1 MLFSSYTFLFQF
13 LPATVLAF
21 AAARLHSPRA
31 GIMVL
36 AGASLFFYGAWRP
49 AYLLLLLASIAVN
62 FTCGLRMEDPLRRR
76 RIGIFGVALNL
87 AVLCYFKYTDFIF
100 DSLNTLTGAPLP
112 FVSIILPLGISFFT
126 FQQIAYLVDV
136 MRGAKVERD
145 IVSYTLFVSFFP
157 HLIAGPL
164 VHHAEMIPQFKRGHT
179 NRSALLAARAVAIFA
194 AGLFKKVV
202 IADNLAQFV
211 SPVFAHVDAG
221 GGVTTPWAWLATL
234 AYCLQIYF
242 DFSGYSD
249 MAIGLALL
257 FGIRL
262 PVNFR
267 SPYQAISII
276 EFWRRWHITLS
287 RFLRDYLYIPLG
299 GNRFGEQRRY
309 INLLVTMLLGGL
321 WHGAGW
327 NFFLWGGL
335 HGVYLCINHLWRAWR
350 GNDALASATGL
361 DPKELAAKGL
371 VKGWARI
378 LVRRLATGLATGVSW
393 AITFSAVVIAW
404 VFFRARTA
412 AGAWQML
419 GGLFGFEAGSS
430 AYAPSGILRVMDLP
444 ILVGQERLL
453 LIGGSAVALALLIAL
468 GVPNVPQLFGYREF
482 RRAPERSFLLRWRP
496 NGAWALVSAF
506 ALAISLFGMWQRLE
520 FLYFQF

>member
-21 AAARLHSPRA
+21 AAARRHSPRA
-31 GIMVL
+31 GILVL

-49 AYLLLLLASIAVN
+49 VYLLLFVASVAVN
-62 FTCGLRMEDPLRRR
+62 FGLGLRMEDPLRRR
-76 RIGIFGVALNL
+76 GIGTFGVALNL
-87 AVLCYFKYTDFIF
+87 AVLCYFKYTNFLF
-100 DSLNTLTGAPLP
+100 DSLNMLTGAPLP
-112 FVSIILPLGISFFT
+112 FVNIILPLGISFFT

-164 VHHAEMIPQFKRGHT
+164 VHHAEMIPQFKRGRT
-179 NRSALLAARAVAIFA
+179 GRSSVLAARGLAIFA

-211 SPVFAHVDAG
+211 SPVFAHLDAG
-221 GGVTTPWAWLATL
+221 GGVTTEWAWLATL
-234 AYCLQIYF
+234 AYTLQIYF

-267 SPYQAISII
+267 SPYQATSII

-299 GNRFGEQRRY
+299 GNRLGEQRRY

-327 NFFLWGGL
+327 NFLIWGGL
-335 HGVYLCINHLWRAWR
+335 HGIYLSINHLWRGR
-350 GNDALASATGL
+350 RASKPEAPTTGWV
-361 DPKELAAKGL
+361 AKG
-371 VKGWARI
+371 VGWA
-378 LVRRLATGLATGVSW
+378 V
-393 AITFSAVVIAW
+393 TFFAVVIAW

-412 AGAWQML
+412 AGAWQL
-419 GGLFGFEAGSS
+419 LLSLFGAEAGSS
-430 AYAPSGILRVMDLP
+430 AYASSGILRLMDLP
-444 ILVGQERLL
+444 ILVNEERLL
-453 LIGGSAVALALLIAL
+453 LIGTGAVALALAIAL
-468 GVPNVPQLFGYREF
+468 CLPNVPQLFRYREY
-482 RRAPERSFLLRWRP
+482 RRAPEPAVWVRWQP
-496 NGAWALVSAF
+496 NAAWALVTAL

>member
-21 AAARLHSPRA
+21 AAARRHSPRA

-36 AGASLFFYGAWRP
+36 AAASLVFYAAWRP
-49 AYLLLLLASIAVN
+49 IYLLLLLASVAVN
-62 FTCGLRMEDPLRRR
+62 FSLGLRMEDPLRRR
-76 RIGIFGVALNL
+76 AIGTFGVALNL
-87 AVLCYFKYTDFIF
+87 AVLCYFKYTNFIF
-100 DSLNTLTGAPLP
+100 DSVNTLTGAPLP
-112 FVSIILPLGISFFT
+112 FFNIILPLGISFFT

-136 MRGAKVERD
+136 MRGARIERD
-145 IVSYTLFVSFFP
+145 IISYTLFVSFFP

-164 VHHAEMIPQFKRGHT
+164 VHHAEMIPQFKRGRT
-179 NRSALLAARAVAIFA
+179 GRSSVLAARGLAIFA

-202 IADNLAQFV
+202 IADSLAQFV
-211 SPVFAHVDAG
+211 SPVFAHLDAG
-221 GGVTTPWAWLATL
+221 GSVTTPWAWLATS
-234 AYCLQIYF
+234 AYTLQIYF

-267 SPYQAISII
+267 SPYRAISII
-276 EFWRRWHITLS
+276 EFWRRWHVTLS

-299 GNRFGEQRRY
+299 GNRLGEQRRY
-309 INLLVTMLLGGL
+309 INLMVTMLLGGL

-327 NFFLWGGL
+327 NFLVWGGL
-335 HGVYLCINHLWRAWR
+335 HGIYLSINHLWLGWR
-350 GNDALASATGL
+350 GGKAFASA
-361 DPKELAAKGL
+361 A
-371 VKGWARI
+371 
-378 LVRRLATGLATGVSW
+378 GLAVKALSW
-393 AITFSAVVIAW
+393 AITFFAVVIAW
-404 VFFRARTA
+404 VFFRARTM

-430 AYAPSGILRVMDLP
+430 AYASPGILRLMDLP
-444 ILVGQERLL
+444 VLVGAERLL
-453 LIGGSAVALALLIAL
+453 LIGGCAVALALAIAL
-468 GVPNVPQLFGYREF
+468 CLPNVPQVFGYREY
-482 RRAPERSFLLRWRP
+482 RRAPEKVAWLRWRP
-496 NGAWALVSAF
+496 NGAWALVTAL

>member
-13 LPATVLAF
+13 LPATALAF
-21 AAARLHSPRA
+21 AAARRHSPRA

-49 AYLLLLLASIAVN
+49 VYLLLLIASVAVN
-62 FTCGLRMEDPLRRR
+62 FSLRLRLEDPLRRR
-76 RIGIFGVALNL
+76 AIGLFGVALNL
-87 AVLCYFKYTDFIF
+87 ALLCYFKYTNFIF
-100 DSLNTLTGAPLP
+100 DSINTLTGAPLP
-112 FVSIILPLGISFFT
+112 FVNIVLPLGISFFT

-164 VHHAEMIPQFKRGHT
+164 VHHAEMIPQFKRGRT
-179 NRSALLAARAVAIFA
+179 GRSAVLTARGLAIFA

-211 SPVFAHVDAG
+211 SPVFAHLDAG
-221 GGVTTPWAWLATL
+221 GGVTTQWAWLATL
-234 AYCLQIYF
+234 SYTLQIYF

-249 MAIGLALL
+249 MAVGLALL

-267 SPYQAISII
+267 SPYMAISII
-276 EFWRRWHITLS
+276 DFWRRWHITLS

-299 GNRFGEQRRY
+299 GNRLGEQRRY
-309 INLLVTMLLGGL
+309 VNLLVTMLLGGL

-327 NFFLWGGL
+327 TFLIWGGL
-335 HGVYLCINHLWRAWR
+335 HGVYLCVNHLWQAWR
-350 GNDALASATGL
+350 DSRAPASAGGPFL
-361 DPKELAAKGL
+361 KGIAKGF
-371 VKGWARI
+371 
-378 LVRRLATGLATGVSW
+378 SW
-393 AITFSAVVIAW
+393 AITFLAVILAW
-404 VFFRARTA
+404 VFFRARTID
-412 AGAWQML
+412 GAWQML
-419 GGLFGFEAGSS
+419 SGLFGFEAGSS
-430 AYAPSGILRVMDLP
+430 AYASPGILRLMDLP
-444 ILVGQERLL
+444 LLVGEPRLL
-453 LIGGSAVALALLIAL
+453 LIGSGAVAIALLIAL
-468 GVPNVPQLFGYREF
+468 GLPNVPQLFGYREY
-482 RRAPERSFLLRWRP
+482 RRAPEQASWLRWRP
-496 NGAWALVSAF
+496 NAAWALVSAL

>member
-13 LPATVLAF
+13 LPAVVLAF
-21 AAARLHSPRA
+21 AAARQHSPRA
-31 GIMVL
+31 GIVVL

-49 AYLLLLLASIAVN
+49 VYLLLLIASIAVN
-62 FTCGLRMEDPLRRR
+62 FSLGLRMEDPLRRR
-76 RIGIFGVALNL
+76 NIGALGVALNL
-87 AVLCYFKYTDFIF
+87 AVLCYFKYTNFIF
-100 DSLNTLTGAPLP
+100 DGVNMLTGAPLP
-112 FVSIILPLGISFFT
+112 FFNIVLPLGISFFT

-136 MRGAKVERD
+136 MRGARVERD

-164 VHHAEMIPQFKRGHT
+164 VHHAEMIPQFKRGRT
-179 NRSALLAARAVAIFA
+179 GRSAVLAARGLAIFA
-194 AGLFKKVV
+194 AGLFKKEV

-211 SPVFAHVDAG
+211 SPVFAHLDAG
-221 GGVTTPWAWLATL
+221 GGVTTQWAWLSTL
-234 AYCLQIYF
+234 AYSLQIYF

-267 SPYQAISII
+267 SPYQALSIV

-299 GNRFGEQRRY
+299 GNRFGKQRRY
-309 INLLVTMLLGGL
+309 INLMVTMLLGGL

-327 NFFLWGGL
+327 NFLIWGGL
-335 HGVYLCINHLWRAWR
+335 HGVYLSINHLWHGWR
-350 GNDALASATGL
+350 GGKADA
-361 DPKELAAKGL
+361 PAA
-371 VKGWARI
+371 
-378 LVRRLATGLATGVSW
+378 GLAVKACCW
-393 AITFSAVVIAW
+393 AITFFAVVIAW

-412 AGAWQML
+412 DGAWQML

-430 AYAPSGILRVMDLP
+430 AYASPGVLRLMDLP
-444 ILVGQERLL
+444 VLVGEQRLL
-453 LIGGSAVALALLIAL
+453 LIGGGAVALALAIAL
-468 GVPNVPQLFGYREF
+468 FLPNVPQLFGYREY
-482 RRAPERSFLLRWRP
+482 RRAPEQTSLLRWRP
-496 NGAWALVSAF
+496 NAAWALVAAL

>member
-21 AAARLHSPRA
+21 AAARRHSPRA
-31 GIMVL
+31 GILVL

-49 AYLLLLLASIAVN
+49 IYLLLLVASVAVN
-62 FTCGLRMEDPLRRR
+62 FTLGLRMEDPLRRR
-76 RIGIFGVALNL
+76 VIGTSGVALNL
-87 AVLCYFKYTDFIF
+87 AVLCYFKYTNFIF

-112 FVSIILPLGISFFT
+112 FFNIVLPLGISFFT

-136 MRGAKVERD
+136 MRGARVERD

-164 VHHAEMIPQFKRGHT
+164 VHHAEMIPQFKRGRT
-179 NRSALLAARAVAIFA
+179 SRSAVLAARGIAIFA

-211 SPVFAHVDAG
+211 SPVFAHLDAG
-221 GGVTTPWAWLATL
+221 GGVTTSWAWLATL
-234 AYCLQIYF
+234 SYTLQIYF

-267 SPYQAISII
+267 SPYKAASII
-276 EFWRRWHITLS
+276 DFWRRWHITLS

-299 GNRFGEQRRY
+299 GNRLGEQRRY
-309 INLLVTMLLGGL
+309 LNLLVTMLLGGL

-327 NFFLWGGL
+327 NFLIWGGL
-335 HGVYLCINHLWRAWR
+335 HGVYLCINHLWRTWR
-350 GNDALASATGL
+350 GGKGHAWADS
-361 DPKELAAKGL
+361 LAAKGFVAKAL
-371 VKGWARI
+371 
-378 LVRRLATGLATGVSW
+378 SW
-393 AITFSAVVIAW
+393 AVTFFAVVVAW

-412 AGAWQML
+412 AGAWQRL
-419 GGLFGFEAGSS
+419 GGLFGFDAGSS
-430 AYAPSGILRVMDLP
+430 AYASPGVLRLMDLP
-444 ILVGQERLL
+444 VLVGEQRLL
-453 LIGGSAVALALLIAL
+453 LIGGGAVALALAIAL
-468 GVPNVPQLFGYREF
+468 CLPNVPQLFVYREY
-482 RRAPERSFLLRWRP
+482 RRAPEKAGLLRWRP
-496 NGAWALVSAF
+496 NPAWALLTAL

>member
-21 AAARLHSPRA
+21 AAARRHSPRA
-31 GIMVL
+31 GILVL

-49 AYLLLLLASIAVN
+49 VYLLLLIGSVAVN
-62 FTCGLRMEDPLRRR
+62 FGLGLRMEDPLRRR
-76 RIGIFGVALNL
+76 SIGTFGVALNL
-87 AVLCYFKYTDFIF
+87 AVLCCFKYTNFIF

-112 FVSIILPLGISFFT
+112 FFNIILPLGISFFT

-164 VHHAEMIPQFKRGHT
+164 VHHAEMIPQFKRGRT
-179 NRSALLAARAVAIFA
+179 GRSAVLAARGLAIFA

-211 SPVFAHVDAG
+211 SPVFAHLDAG
-221 GGVTTPWAWLATL
+221 GGVTTQWAWLSTL
-234 AYCLQIYF
+234 AYSLQIYF

-267 SPYQAISII
+267 SPYQALSIV

-299 GNRFGEQRRY
+299 GNRLGEQRRY
-309 INLLVTMLLGGL
+309 INLMVTMLLGGL

-327 NFFLWGGL
+327 NFLVWGGL
-335 HGVYLCINHLWRAWR
+335 HGVYLSIDHLWRERR
-350 GNDALASATGL
+350 GGGKRIAAAGR
-361 DPKELAAKGL
+361 AAK
-371 VKGWARI
+371 A
-378 LVRRLATGLATGVSW
+378 VSW
-393 AITFSAVVIAW
+393 AITFFAVVIAW
-404 VFFRARTA
+404 VFFRARTM

-419 GGLFGFEAGSS
+419 GSLFGFEAGSF
-430 AYAPSGILRVMDLP
+430 AYASSGILRLMDLP
-444 ILVGQERLL
+444 VLVGEEPLL
-453 LIGGSAVALALLIAL
+453 LIGICMVALALAIAL
-468 GVPNVPQLFGYREF
+468 CLPNVPQLFGYREY
-482 RRAPERSFLLRWRP
+482 RRAPEKARLPRWRP
-496 NGAWALVSAF
+496 NGTWALVTAL

>member
-21 AAARLHSPRA
+21 AAARRHSPRA

-36 AGASLFFYGAWRP
+36 VGASLFFYGAWRP
-49 AYLLLLLASIAVN
+49 VYLLLFAASVAVN
-62 FTCGLRMEDPLRRR
+62 FALGLRMEDPLRRR
-76 RIGIFGVALNL
+76 GIGTFGVTLNL
-87 AVLCYFKYTDFIF
+87 AGLCYFKYTNFIF

-112 FVSIILPLGISFFT
+112 FVNIILPLGISFFT

-136 MRGAKVERD
+136 MRGARVERD

-164 VHHAEMIPQFKRGHT
+164 VHHAEMIPQFKRGRT
-179 NRSALLAARAVAIFA
+179 GRSAVLAARGLAIFA

-211 SPVFAHVDAG
+211 SPVFAHLDAG

-234 AYCLQIYF
+234 AYTLQIYF

-267 SPYQAISII
+267 SPYQATSII

-299 GNRFGEQRRY
+299 GNRLGEQRRY
-309 INLLVTMLLGGL
+309 VNLLVTMLLGGL

-327 NFFLWGGL
+327 NFLVWGGL
-335 HGVYLCINHLWRAWR
+335 HGIYLSINHLWRGWR
-350 GNDALASATGL
+350 GSKPEVSMA
-361 DPKELAAKGL
+361 GL
-371 VKGWARI
+371 VVKGAC
-378 LVRRLATGLATGVSW
+378 W
-393 AITFSAVVIAW
+393 AITFFAVVVAW
-404 VFFRARTA
+404 VFFRAKTA

-419 GGLFGFEAGSS
+419 EGLFGAEAGSS
-430 AYAPSGILRVMDLP
+430 AYASPGILRLMDLP
-444 ILVGQERLL
+444 MLVGEGRLL
-453 LIGGSAVALALLIAL
+453 LIGGGAVALALAMAL
-468 GVPNVPQLFGYREF
+468 GLPNVPQLFRYREY
-482 RRAPERSFLLRWRP
+482 RRAPERAAWVRWRP
-496 NGAWALVSAF
+496 NAAWALLSAL

>member
-1 MLFSSYTFLFQF
+1 MLFSSYAFLFQF

-21 AAARLHSPRA
+21 AAARRHSPRS

-49 AYLLLLLASIAVN
+49 VYLLLFIASIGIN
-62 FTCGLRMEDPLRRR
+62 FGLGLRMEDPLFRRA
-76 RIGIFGVALNL
+76 IGTFGVALNL
-87 AVLCYFKYTDFIF
+87 AALCYFKYTNFVF
-100 DSLNTLTGAPLP
+100 DSLNMLTGAPLP
-112 FVSIILPLGISFFT
+112 FANIVLPLGISFFT

-136 MRGAKVERD
+136 MRGAKIERD

-164 VHHAEMIPQFKRGHT
+164 VHHAEMIPQFRRGRSG
-179 NRSALLAARAVAIFA
+179 RSAVLAARGLAIFA

-202 IADNLAQFV
+202 VADNLAQFV
-211 SPVFAHVDAG
+211 SPVFAHLDAG

-234 AYCLQIYF
+234 AYSLQIYF

-267 SPYQAISII
+267 SPYQATSII

-299 GNRFGEQRRY
+299 GNRLGEQRRY
-309 INLLVTMLLGGL
+309 LNLLLTMLLGGL

-327 NFFLWGGL
+327 NFLVWGGL
-335 HGVYLCINHLWRAWR
+335 HGIYLCINHLWHGWR
-350 GNDALASATGL
+350 GGKADA
-361 DPKELAAKGL
+361 PAA
-371 VKGWARI
+371 
-378 LVRRLATGLATGVSW
+378 GLAVKACCW
-393 AITFSAVVIAW
+393 AITFFAVVVAW

-430 AYAPSGILRVMDLP
+430 AYASSGIVRLMDLP
-444 ILVGQERLL
+444 ILVGEQRLL
-453 LIGGSAVALALLIAL
+453 LIGGCVVALALVIA
-468 GVPNVPQLFGYREF
+468 VFMPNVPQLFRYREY
-482 RRAPERSFLLRWRP
+482 RRAPEPPALLRWRP
-496 NGAWALVSAF
+496 NGAWALVTAL

>member
-21 AAARLHSPRA
+21 AAARRHSPRA

-36 AGASLFFYGAWRP
+36 VGASSFFYGAWRP
-49 AYLLLLLASIAVN
+49 VYLLLFAASVAVN
-62 FTCGLRMEDPLRRR
+62 FALGLRMEDPLRRR
-76 RIGIFGVALNL
+76 SIGTFGVALNL
-87 AVLCYFKYTDFIF
+87 AVLCYFKYTNFIF

-112 FVSIILPLGISFFT
+112 FVNIILPLGISFFT

-164 VHHAEMIPQFKRGHT
+164 VHHAEMIPQFKRGRT
-179 NRSALLAARAVAIFA
+179 GRSAVLVARGLAIFA

-211 SPVFAHVDAG
+211 SPVFAHLDAG
-221 GGVTTPWAWLATL
+221 GGVTTSWAWLATL
-234 AYCLQIYF
+234 AYTLQIYF

-267 SPYQAISII
+267 SPYQATSII
-276 EFWRRWHITLS
+276 EFWRCWHITLS

-299 GNRFGEQRRY
+299 GNRLGEQRRY

-327 NFFLWGGL
+327 NFLVWGGL
-335 HGVYLCINHLWRAWR
+335 HGIYLSINHLWRGWR
-350 GNDALASATGL
+350 GGKPEVSIAGL
-361 DPKELAAKGL
+361 M
-371 VKGWARI
+371 VKGACWA
-378 LVRRLATGLATGVSW
+378 L
-393 AITFSAVVIAW
+393 TFFAVVVAW
-404 VFFRARTA
+404 VFFRAKTA

-419 GGLFGFEAGSS
+419 QGLFGVEAGSS
-430 AYAPSGILRVMDLP
+430 AYASPGILRLMDLP
-444 ILVGQERLL
+444 MLVGEERLL
-453 LIGGSAVALALLIAL
+453 LIGGGAVALALAMAL
-468 GVPNVPQLFGYREF
+468 CLPNVPQLFRYREY
-482 RRAPERSFLLRWRP
+482 RRAPERAAWLRWRP
-496 NGAWALVSAF
+496 NAAWALLSAL

>member
-21 AAARLHSPRA
+21 AAARRHSPRA

-49 AYLLLLLASIAVN
+49 VYLLLLVASIAIN
-62 FTCGLRMEDPLRRR
+62 FGLGLRMEDPLRRR
-76 RIGIFGVALNL
+76 AIGTLGVALNL
-87 AVLCYFKYTDFIF
+87 AVLCYFKYTNFIF
-100 DSLNTLTGAPLP
+100 DSINTLTGAPLP
-112 FVSIILPLGISFFT
+112 FFNIVLPLGISFFT

-164 VHHAEMIPQFKRGHT
+164 VHHAEMIPQFKRGRT
-179 NRSALLAARAVAIFA
+179 GRSSVVAARGMAIFA

-211 SPVFAHVDAG
+211 SPVFAHLDAG
-221 GGVTTPWAWLATL
+221 GGVTTPWAWLSTL
-234 AYCLQIYF
+234 AYTLQIYF

-299 GNRFGEQRRY
+299 GNRLGEQRRY

-327 NFFLWGGL
+327 NYLIWGGL
-335 HGVYLCINHLWRAWR
+335 HGIYLSVNHLWRGWR
-350 GNDALASATGL
+350 GGDKRAQVAALVL
-361 DPKELAAKGL
+361 KGL
-371 VKGWARI
+371 C
-378 LVRRLATGLATGVSW
+378 W
-393 AITFSAVVIAW
+393 AITFFAVVIAW
-404 VFFRARTA
+404 VFFRARTL

-430 AYAPSGILRVMDLP
+430 AYASSGILRLMDLP
-444 ILVGQERLL
+444 VLVGEERLL
-453 LIGGSAVALALLIAL
+453 LIGAGAVAVALAIAL
-468 GVPNVPQLFGYREF
+468 CLPNVPQLFGYREY
-482 RRAPERSFLLRWRP
+482 RHAPEKGSRLQWRP
-496 NGAWALVSAF
+496 NAAWALLSAV

>member
-13 LPATVLAF
+13 LPAVALAF

-31 GIMVL
+31 GILVL
-36 AGASLFFYGAWRP
+36 VAASLVFYGAWKP
-49 AYLLLLLASIAVN
+49 VYLLLFVTSVAVN
-62 FTCGLRMEDPLRRR
+62 FTLGLRMDDPVRRR
-76 RIGIFGVALNL
+76 ATGTLGVALNL
-87 AVLCYFKYTDFIF
+87 ALLCYFKYTNFIF

-112 FVSIILPLGISFFT
+112 FVNIILPLGISFFT

-136 MRGAKVERD
+136 MRGARVERD
-145 IVSYTLFVSFFP
+145 IVTYTLFVSFFP

-164 VHHAEMIPQFKRGHT
+164 VHHAEMIPQFKRGRT
-179 NRSALLAARAVAIFA
+179 GRSALLAARGLAIFA

-211 SPVFAHVDAG
+211 SPVFAHLDAG
-221 GGVTTPWAWLATL
+221 GGVTTSWAWLATL
-234 AYCLQIYF
+234 AYTLQIYF

-267 SPYQAISII
+267 SPYKTASIV

-299 GNRFGEQRRY
+299 GNRLGGQRRY
-309 INLLVTMLLGGL
+309 LNLLVTMLLGGL

-327 NFFLWGGL
+327 NFLVWGGL

-350 GNDALASATGL
+350 GDAPDA
-361 DPKELAAKGL
+361 PAA
-371 VKGWARI
+371 
-378 LVRRLATGLATGVSW
+378 GLAVKACCW
-393 AITFSAVVIAW
+393 AVTFFAVVVAW

-430 AYAPSGILRVMDLP
+430 AYASSGIVRLMDLP
-444 ILVGQERLL
+444 ILVGEPRLL
-453 LIGGSAVALALLIAL
+453 LIGGCVVALALVIA
-468 GVPNVPQLFGYREF
+468 GFMPNVPQLFRYCEY
-482 RRAPERSFLLRWRP
+482 RRAPEPPALLRWRP
-496 NGAWALVSAF
+496 NGAWALVTAL

>member
-13 LPATVLAF
+13 LPVTVLAF
-21 AAARLHSPRA
+21 AAARRHSPRA
-31 GIMVL
+31 GILVL

-49 AYLLLLLASIAVN
+49 IYLLLLLASVGVN
-62 FTCGLRMEDPLRRR
+62 YGLGLRMEDPLRRR
-76 RIGIFGVALNL
+76 AIGTFGVVLNL
-87 AVLCYFKYTDFIF
+87 ALLCYFKYTNFIL

-112 FVSIILPLGISFFT
+112 FVNIILPLGISFFT

-164 VHHAEMIPQFKRGHT
+164 VHHAEMIPQFKRGRT
-179 NRSALLAARAVAIFA
+179 GRSSVLAARGLAIFA

-211 SPVFAHVDAG
+211 SPVFAHLDAG
-221 GGVTTPWAWLATL
+221 GGVTPSWAWLATS
-234 AYCLQIYF
+234 AYTLQIYF

-249 MAIGLALL
+249 MAVGLALL

-267 SPYQAISII
+267 SPYKATSIVD
-276 EFWRRWHITLS
+276 FWRRWHITLS

-299 GNRFGEQRRY
+299 GNRLGELRRY
-309 INLLVTMLLGGL
+309 LNLLVTMLLGGL

-327 NFFLWGGL
+327 NFLIWGGL
-335 HGVYLCINHLWRAWR
+335 HGLYLCVNHLWQAWR
-350 GNDALASATGL
+350 GGRPSSSVLA
-361 DPKELAAKGL
+361 K
-371 VKGWARI
+371 
-378 LVRRLATGLATGVSW
+378 GVSW
-393 AITFSAVVIAW
+393 AITFAAVVLAW
-404 VFFRARTA
+404 VFFRAKTLD
-412 AGAWQML
+412 GAWQML
-419 GGLFGFEAGSS
+419 SSLFGFAAGSS
-430 AYAPSGILRVMDLP
+430 AYASPGILRLMDLP
-444 ILVGQERLL
+444 LLVGEPILL
-453 LIGGSAVALALLIAL
+453 AIGAAAVALALAIAL
-468 GVPNVPQLFGYREF
+468 GLPNVPQLFGYREY
-482 RRAPERSFLLRWRP
+482 RRAPERTSLLRWRP
-496 NGAWALVSAF
+496 NAMWALVSAL